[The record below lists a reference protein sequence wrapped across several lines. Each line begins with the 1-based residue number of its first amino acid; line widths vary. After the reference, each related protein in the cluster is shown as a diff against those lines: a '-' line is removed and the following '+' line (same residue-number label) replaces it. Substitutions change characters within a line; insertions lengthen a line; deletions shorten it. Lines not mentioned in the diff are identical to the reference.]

1 MDARQALLLKTLVQM
16 AWADQKL
23 VDAEKA
29 LLSRVL
35 GELGATPEEIVSL
48 ESAPEAV
55 NLEQLAQTLPGQ
67 AERLEAM
74 RLLLKVAFVDDTL
87 TFEEFDLVGR
97 LAQAL
102 GIDEEQLEALRQ
114 QAL

>member
-1 MDARQALLLKTLVQM
+1 MDSRQALLLKTLVQM

-35 GELGATPEEIVSL
+35 SELGATPEEVESL
-48 ESAPEAV
+48 EAAPEAV
-55 NLEQLAQTLPGQ
+55 DLEQLAQTLPGQ

-74 RLLLKVAFVDDTL
+74 RLLLKVAFVDETL

-97 LAQAL
+97 LARVL
-102 GIDEEQLEALRQ
+102 GIDDEQLEELRQ